1 MSAFVTATATIMADA
16 NMGLTAAWRAEQHD
30 PPLMLRIVR
39 SKPDATLDAFRS
51 ASVVPTDI
59 VLVPVAALAEP
70 VLDGTFTIGDEVLTV
85 LTAERDAVHAAWR
98 VECRRA

>member
-1 MSAFVTATATIMADA
+1 MNAFATATAAIMADA
-16 NMGLTAAWRAEQHD
+16 NMGLTAAWRASPHD
-30 PPLMLRIVR
+30 PPLMLRVVR

-59 VLVPVAALAEP
+59 VLVSVADLAEP
-70 VLDGTFTIGDEVLTV
+70 VPDGTFSIGAEVLTV